1 MHAPDVHFVR
11 ARVQLGRFGFG
22 LAVVAGAACAGVGA
36 ARTDGRRLGWVRG
49 ASHI

>member
-11 ARVQLGRFGFG
+11 ARVHLSRFGFS
-22 LAVVAGAACAGVGA
+22 LAVVAGAARVGVRA
-36 ARTDGRRLGWVRG
+36 ARADGRRLGWVRG